1 MRGTLA
7 SSLTRRTW
15 WWVFALF
22 IAAPAVAL
30 TWLGFRSIRAAEIER
45 DQRLREEQAGVARL
59 VDASL
64 ASALDRTIT
73 DVKAAGHLDD
83 AVVFVVEDT
92 GVIAFPTDRV
102 YFGPFA
108 VTPSSLPALHTPSPT
123 IGLIGQA
130 QTAEARGRHVEARA
144 LYERLRAD
152 RGLAAWVN
160 LKLAMVA
167 VDSGDRSRLSAVSDS
182 RLATSNART
191 PAGIPL
197 AVAAASFAG
206 TLNGRERA
214 RFLPLVAATLEELR
228 GGRWWLHADQRRA
241 YDAELRSV
249 LADSDGPETAP
260 EPDSR
265 LERIGSLDVVLRKA
279 ASERTSVAPRAAF
292 IETNSGN
299 VVVVWAAVS
308 EDRSTRSGAAL
319 FGARIS
325 ALFET
330 ILGPR
335 VPTRA
340 FDTVLRDGQGRSIW
354 GDLAGAPIWQS
365 VALESVNGWHL
376 AFTGPSVPVSGRLM
390 NYGLVLLPIVMLAS
404 GLVMTAWIVGRDLAL
419 ARLQSTFV
427 AAVTHEFK
435 SPITSIRLLME
446 RLASGRVEAGDAR
459 ERYYAAVGA
468 ETDRL
473 EGLVNRL
480 LESQKLQS
488 GQKQYAFR
496 VTSLGALATAT
507 LDRMRS
513 HADAKG
519 IRLDLAID
527 DGVPDVPVDRESIAD
542 AISNLVD
549 NAIKYSPEGTT
560 VSVAMR
566 MAGDEILIEVAD
578 EGIGVDLDDADRI
591 FEPFYRSLR
600 GDHANV
606 HGTGLGLSLV
616 KAAAEAHGGS
626 VEVSSDGRRGSRF
639 TLRLPRRRAGDASER
654 ADLASTRV
662 QPAPPAQ

>member
-73 DVKAAGHLDD
+73 DVKAAGHFDD
-83 AVVFVVEDT
+83 AVAFIVEDT
-92 GVIAFPTDRV
+92 GVIAFPADRV
-102 YFGPFA
+102 YFGPFG
-108 VTPSSLPALHTPSPT
+108 VTPSSLPALRTPSSIT
-123 IGLIGQA
+123 GLIGQA
-130 QTAEARGRHVEARA
+130 QRAEAQGRHVEARA

-152 RGLAAWVN
+152 RDLAAWAN
-160 LKLAMVA
+160 LKLAMIA
-167 VDSGDRSRLSAVSDS
+167 VDSGDRSRLSAVADS

-197 AVAAASFAG
+197 AVAAASYAG
-206 TLNGRERA
+206 VLNGRERA

-241 YDAELRSV
+241 YDTELRSV
-249 LADSDGPETAP
+249 LRDSARPPTLPEADSRFEQR
-260 EPDSR
+260 SH
-265 LERIGSLDVVLRKA
+265 LDVLLRKPVA
-279 ASERTSVAPRAAF
+279 EGATTSRAALVK
-292 IETNSGN
+292 TDSGS
-299 VVVVWAAVS
+299 VLLVWEATTAEGLSRPGV
-308 EDRSTRSGAAL
+308 AL
-319 FGARIS
+319 FGAPI
-325 ALFET
+325 ATLFDST
-330 ILGPR
+330 LGPL
-335 VPTRA
+335 VA
-340 FDTVLRDGQGRSIW
+340 NHDFDTALRDDHGTSIW
-354 GDLAGAPIWQS
+354 GDIDDAQVSQAPLT
-365 VALESVNGWHL
+365 LESVNGWQL
-376 AFTGPSVPVSGRLM
+376 VFTGPTVPVSGRLL

-404 GLVMTAWIVGRDLAL
+404 GLVMTAWIVRRDLAL

-427 AAVTHEFK
+427 GAVTHEFK

-446 RLASGRVEAGDAR
+446 RLAGGRVETRDER

-488 GQKQYAFR
+488 GQKHYAFR
-496 VTSLGALATAT
+496 LTSVSTMAHATVER
-507 LDRMRS
+507 LRS
-513 HADAKG
+513 YAEAKG
-519 IRLDLAID
+519 IQLNLVVDAGFPDVAID
-527 DGVPDVPVDRESIAD
+527 RDSIAD

-549 NAIKYSPEGTT
+549 NAIKYSPAGTT
-560 VSVAMR
+560 VSVALR
-566 MAGDEILIEVAD
+566 LAGDEILIEVAD

-639 TLRLPRRRAGDASER
+639 TLRLPRLRADGASAR
-654 ADLASTRV
+654 PDLASTQV
-662 QPAPPAQ
+662 QQAPPAR